1 MIMEIIDSHCHLDFS
16 QFNKD
21 RDEAIVRA
29 LEADIVEIVNS
40 GIDTNSN
47 KAAIQLSKQYDF
59 IQPSLGLAPSR
70 ALTMSEE
77 GLASAIAFVEEN
89 LNEAVAIGEV
99 GLDYHHFKKE
109 TDRAKQQDVFA
120 QVIEVARTSS
130 LPLVIHGRDAEEVC
144 LDMAKDC
151 DVIMHCYSG
160 SMETMMK
167 AVDMGCYISIATLV
181 CFSKHHQ
188 ELASKIPMENLL
200 IETDSPY
207 LSPRKGRNEPAY
219 LIDSVKT
226 IAKIRQ
232 MDATEVAKITT
243 RNARLVFGH

>member
-1 MIMEIIDSHCHLDFS
+1 MEIIDSHCHLDFDK
-16 QFNKD
+16 FNMD
-21 RDEAIVRA
+21 REEAIARA
-29 LEADIVEIVNS
+29 LDADIVEMINS

-47 KAAIQLSKQYDF
+47 KTSIQLSKQYDF

-70 ALTMSEE
+70 ALAMSEDD
-77 GLASAIAFVEEN
+77 LASAIAFIEEN
-89 LNEAVAIGEV
+89 LNEAVAIGEA

-109 TDRAKQQDVFA
+109 TDRAKQQDAFL
-120 QVIEVARTSS
+120 QVIEVACTSA
-130 LPLVIHGRDAEEVC
+130 LPLVIHGRDAEDIC
-144 LDMAKDC
+144 LDLAHDC
-151 DVIMHCYSG
+151 DIIMHCYSG

-188 ELASKIPMENLL
+188 ELVSKIPMENLL

-232 MDATEVAKITT
+232 INPTEVAEITT
-243 RNARLVFGH
+243 RNARLVFGI